1 MLTDQ
6 VLVND
11 IPVPALQYL
20 GLGPTKRI
28 AEQVASME
36 VVKELAK
43 YSVLDE

>member
-1 MLTDQ
+1 METEQ
-6 VLVND
+6 VLVRGRR
-11 IPVPALQYL
+11 VPALQYV

-43 YSVLDE
+43 YNVHD